1 MFRRYRLRD
10 YNFRLILWL
19 AAISAMG
26 VLLMRSAMESLLT
39 KQFLGV
45 IAGLVLM
52 VFVSMIDY
60 SWVLHFHWVIYFFN
74 LIMLLSIIAIGA
86 ATNGATRWLDIGG
99 FRFQPVEVSK
109 ILLIVFF
116 GWYFMEHENDLSR
129 PGTIIRAVALIG
141 APLALIFMQPDLKN
155 TLTILVLFAV
165 LYFSAGLSFKAIL
178 IILAILIPIGA
189 GGATVAMNPDS
200 NLLRGYQLERIMTF
214 SNPDDEAY
222 SEKAQQQKNSVIAI
236 GSGELTGK
244 GLNNSDVN
252 SANKGNFISEIQTDF
267 IFAVVGEELGFLGG
281 VAIILLYLLIVFE
294 CLLMSR
300 RAKDLAG
307 RVIASGMACIVSL
320 QSFINIGVA
329 TGILPNTGTPLP
341 FISYGL
347 TSLISLFIGM
357 GFVLNIGM
365 QGKIR
370 LGGKNGE
377 KAG

>member
-74 LIMLLSIIAIGA
+74 LIMLVSIIAIGA